1 MESRN
6 YRNRKPKSKFPYGA
20 KVAVI
25 DLLLA
30 GIFLCVF
37 ALFHHVLP
45 TSKGGPIGTTK
56 PVTSPSAEVSADVSP
71 GADTSDDPGDTS
83 SQEPQP
89 SESDG
94 TSADPTS
101 WREKFKDHF
110 SDEVI
115 QTDTSYKSPN
125 ISVELEKVSEND
137 ITYYVAD
144 IYVADIS
151 YFKTAFAN
159 GEYGKGIRDTTL
171 NMATENNAI
180 VAISGDYYGNRD
192 DGTVIRN
199 GNIYREEPY
208 TGDTCVLYYDGTMEA
223 YFADEFDVATVEAN
237 GAYQTWCFGPK
248 LLDNG
253 QPMEEFNSEVSRK
266 NPRSAIGY
274 FEPGHYCFVLVDG
287 RQEGYSV
294 GASLAELSQIF
305 YNLGCKDAYNLD
317 GGQTAVMAFGDQV
330 ASQPVDGGRR
340 VSDILYISEEAAES

>member
-6 YRNRKPKSKFPYGA
+6 YRSRKPKSKFPYGA

-56 PVTSPSAEVSADVSP
+56 PVSSPSAQVSSEASP
-71 GADTSDDPGDTS
+71 GTSSDPGETS
-83 SQEPQP
+83 SQQPQS
-89 SESDG
+89 SESA
-94 TSADPTS
+94 SADPTS
-101 WREKFKDHF
+101 WREKFKEHF
-110 SDEVI
+110 SGDVV

-125 ISVELEKVSEND
+125 ISVELETVSENGM
-137 ITYYVAD
+137 TYYVAD

-151 YFKTAFAN
+151 YFKTAFAE
-159 GEYGKGIRDTTL
+159 GEYGKGIRAMTL
-171 NMATENNAI
+171 DMAKENNAI

-199 GNIYREEPY
+199 GNIYREESY
-208 TGDTCVLYYDGTMEA
+208 AGDSCVLYYDGTMEA
-223 YFADEFDVATVEAN
+223 YFADEFDVETAKAN

-287 RQEGYSV
+287 RQEGYSD

-305 YNLGCKDAYNLD
+305 YDLGCKDAYNLD
-317 GGQTAVMAFGDQV
+317 GGQTAAMAFGDSL
-330 ASQPVDGGRR
+330 ASRPVDGGRR
-340 VSDILYISEEAAES
+340 VSDILYISEEGAES